1 MDKYS
6 RGEKCIVFGTT
17 LALALFITPAA
28 LSSLC
33 TGSLPSD
40 LQVWAQ
46 TTPNIGS
53 QGPIVKQG
61 IVTSSTDPLPGHEAH
76 QSATVLR
83 LRGDNGVYSGI
94 LTFTAN
100 KPVEV
105 QILHTNLNNS
115 LRSVPEEFGPFNIL
129 PLPTGQ
135 SSVTISN
142 VIPQFPDAE
151 DATTFAASI
160 PFTGNAIALHN
171 IEGEPFAATYT
182 VTAGLVG
189 QAERADEIGQ
199 APSTSTASAA
209 NEETEGDEEN
219 ENEDN

>member
-1 MDKYS
+1 MNKYCKS
-6 RGEKCIVFGTT
+6 EKFVIFGT
-17 LALALFITPAA
+17 LLSLALF
-28 LSSLC
+28 LSSAAFSMMY
-33 TGSLPSD
+33 TGGLSLDPR
-40 LQVWAQ
+40 VWAQ

-53 QGPIVKQG
+53 QEPIVKQG

-105 QILHTNLNNS
+105 QVLHTTLNNS
-115 LRSVPEEFGPFNIL
+115 LRSVPEEFGPFGIL

-199 APSTSTASAA
+199 APSTGTASAA
-209 NEETEGDEEN
+209 NEETEEDEEN

>member
-1 MDKYS
+1 MDKYC
-6 RGEKCIVFGTT
+6 RGEKYIIYGTT
-17 LALALFITPAA
+17 LALALLVAPTA
-28 LSSLC
+28 LSSIC
-33 TGSLPSD
+33 TDSLSSD

-53 QGPIVKQG
+53 QAPIVKQG

-83 LRGDNGVYSGI
+83 LRGDNGIYSGI

-115 LRSVPEEFGPFNIL
+115 LTSVPEEFGPFSIL

-182 VTAGLVG
+182 LTAGLVG

-199 APSTSTASAA
+199 APSTGAAAA
-209 NEETEGDEEN
+209 NEEAEEDEEN

>member
-17 LALALFITPAA
+17 LALALFIMPAA

-61 IVTSSTDPLPGHEAH
+61 IVTSSTDPLPGHETH

-115 LRSVPEEFGPFNIL
+115 LRSVPGEFGPFNIL

-142 VIPQFPDAE
+142 VIPQFPDVE
-151 DATTFAASI
+151 DTTTFAASI

-189 QAERADEIGQ
+189 QAERADEVGQ
-199 APSTSTASAA
+199 APSTSTPSAA
-209 NEETEGDEEN
+209 NEEAEEDEEN
-219 ENEDN
+219 ENEEN